1 MRVWVRVCGC
11 VGRSCVCI
19 FACVAACVYLCGSV
33 YGCVCMD
40 ACVFVLAR
48 ACGCVVGSR
57 VSAFVGECI
66 LVGVCRYACV
76 GA

>member
-1 MRVWVRVCGC
+1 M
-11 VGRSCVCI
+11 
-19 FACVAACVYLCGSV
+19 FACVAACVCLCGSV

-66 LVGVCRYACV
+66 WVRVCICACV